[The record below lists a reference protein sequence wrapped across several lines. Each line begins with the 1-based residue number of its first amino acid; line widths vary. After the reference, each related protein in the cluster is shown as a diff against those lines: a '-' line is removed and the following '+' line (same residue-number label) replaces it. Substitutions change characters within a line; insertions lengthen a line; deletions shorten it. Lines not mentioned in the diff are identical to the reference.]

1 LAWSGSLTMR
11 AAYRPFLRDGVAAV
25 HGVGKPGIK
34 APGTPEGVP
43 RTAAIT
49 RRKHKKSACNNKRGA
64 ADAP

>member
-1 LAWSGSLTMR
+1 MR

-34 APGTPEGVP
+34 VPGTPEGVP

-49 RRKHKKSACNNKRGA
+49 RIADTKKSACNNKRGA